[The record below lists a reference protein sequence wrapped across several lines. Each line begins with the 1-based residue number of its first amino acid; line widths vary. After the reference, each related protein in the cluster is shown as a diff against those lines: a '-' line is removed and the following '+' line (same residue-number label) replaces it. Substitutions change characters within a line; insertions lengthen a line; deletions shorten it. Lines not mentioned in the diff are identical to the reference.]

1 MFITSA
7 IAVKPRDNHMTLLV
21 IDPEATHKLA
31 CAHMLNNL
39 RIASPL
45 GLNCVYGP
53 VCGPIKLKVERV
65 RNHL

>member
-1 MFITSA
+1 
-7 IAVKPRDNHMTLLV
+7 MTLLV

-31 CAHMLNNL
+31 CAYMLNKL
-39 RIASPL
+39 GIASPL